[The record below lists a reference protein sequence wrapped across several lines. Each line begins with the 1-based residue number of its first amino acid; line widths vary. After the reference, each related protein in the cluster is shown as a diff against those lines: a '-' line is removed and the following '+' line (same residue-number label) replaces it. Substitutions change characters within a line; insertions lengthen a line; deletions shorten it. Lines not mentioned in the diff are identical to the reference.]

1 MSAEVDT
8 QEILKRLKALED
20 ENARLRKATVSNVI
34 KPVTVT
40 EGEYMG
46 HPTLSFEGPCKPFTI
61 GLKKLSIIKEVWPQV
76 ELFLERQSKSTTSKG
91 SPNFDEVKI

>member
-1 MSAEVDT
+1 MSADIDT
-8 QEILKRLKALED
+8 QEILKRLKALEE
-20 ENARLRKATVSNVI
+20 ENARLRKTTLPNAS

-46 HPTLSFEGPCKPFTI
+46 HPTLTFEGPCKPFTI

-76 ELFLERQSKSTTSKG
+76 ELFLERQSKNITSNG
-91 SPNFDEVKI
+91 SPGFDEVKI

>member
-1 MSAEVDT
+1 MSAEIDT
-8 QEILKRLKALED
+8 QEILKRLKALEE
-20 ENARLRKATVSNVI
+20 ENARFRKTTLSNVA

-46 HPTLSFEGPCKPFTI
+46 HPTLSFDGPCKPFII
-61 GLKKLSIIKEVWPQV
+61 GLKKLSIIKEAWPQV
-76 ELFLERQSKSTTSKG
+76 ELFLERQSKNIISKG

>member
-1 MSAEVDT
+1 MSVDT
-8 QEILKRLKALED
+8 EEILKRLKALED
-20 ENARLRKATVSNVI
+20 ENARLRKATAFNVI

-61 GLKKLSIIKEVWPQV
+61 GLKKLSVVKEVWPQV
-76 ELFLERQSKSTTSKG
+76 ELFLERHSKNTASKG
-91 SPNFDEVKI
+91 SPDLDEVKI

>member
-1 MSAEVDT
+1 MSADIDT
-8 QEILKRLKALED
+8 QEILKRLQALEE
-20 ENARLRKATVSNVI
+20 ENARLRKATVSAVV

-46 HPTLSFEGPCKPFTI
+46 HPTLSFDGPCKPFTI

-76 ELFLERQSKSTTSKG
+76 EHFIDRQANNLTNKSAG
-91 SPNFDEVKI
+91 NLVEVKI

>member
-1 MSAEVDT
+1 MSAEIDT
-8 QEILKRLKALED
+8 QEILKRLKALEE
-20 ENARLRKATVSNVI
+20 ENARLRKTTLSNVP

-76 ELFLERQSKSTTSKG
+76 ELFLGRQSKNITIKG
-91 SPNFDEVKI
+91 SPGFDEVKI

>member
-20 ENARLRKATVSNVI
+20 ENARLRKVSNSSPV
-34 KPVTVT
+34 KPLTVT

-46 HPTLSFEGPCKPFTI
+46 HPTLTFEGPCKPFTI
-61 GLKKLSIIKEVWPQV
+61 GLKKLSIVKQALPQI
-76 ELFLERQSKSTTSKG
+76 ELFLNRHANNG
-91 SPNFDEVKI
+91 SNPSIENDDKI